1 MDAVAK
7 TISIMAEGNS
17 GISGEG
23 IGVAIDV
30 GVGLIVGLF
39 VAGGAVTIG
48 VGVAVEIGCGVG
60 VAVKVGCGVGES
72 SIGSAIEGKGFGID
86 LAIYCIAESGT

>member
-7 TISIMAEGNS
+7 TISIMVDGNS

-23 IGVAIDV
+23 IGVAIDA
-30 GVGLIVGLF
+30 GVGLSVGLA
-39 VAGGAVTIG
+39 VAGGFVTFG

-60 VAVKVGCGVGES
+60 VVVKVGWGVGES

-86 LAIYCIAESGT
+86 LATYCIAESGT